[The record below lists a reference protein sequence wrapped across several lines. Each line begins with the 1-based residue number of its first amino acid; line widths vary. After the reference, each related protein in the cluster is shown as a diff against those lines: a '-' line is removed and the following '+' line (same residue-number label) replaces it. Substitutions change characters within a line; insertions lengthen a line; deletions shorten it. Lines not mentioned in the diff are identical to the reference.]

1 MSCLTS
7 SLNGQHVTLEPQRPF
22 VPWLMR
28 GLALLGDVCKN
39 ATWSRRNS
47 SYCVSLLFVFGKKV
61 GAIAIV
67 NDVAR
72 RTRSAHDGCH
82 YASGGVCEVNSEE
95 RRVL

>member
-7 SLNGQHVTLEPQRPF
+7 SLNGRHVTLEPQRPF

-28 GLALLGDVCKN
+28 GLALLDDVCKN

-47 SYCVSLLFVFGKKV
+47 SYRVSLLFVLEKKV

-67 NDVAR
+67 NDVAQ
-72 RTRSAHDGCH
+72 RTRSAHHGC
-82 YASGGVCEVNSEE
+82 YCASGGVCEVNSEDT
-95 RRVL
+95 RV